1 MKTNQKGEKKMK
13 HTDKLKSIY
22 KKWINTNKIE
32 IVSKS
37 FYEPIHLIFNNP
49 NLSLKQQDWLKK
61 FARVFSLAIL
71 KDLKTN

>member
-1 MKTNQKGEKKMK
+1 MK

-37 FYEPIHLIFNNP
+37 FYEPIYLIFNNP

-61 FARVFSLAIL
+61 FARVFCLAIL

>member
-1 MKTNQKGEKKMK
+1 MK
-13 HTDKLKSIY
+13 HTNKLKSIY

-37 FYEPIHLIFNNP
+37 FYEPIYLIFNNP

-61 FARVFSLAIL
+61 FARVFCLAIL